1 MWQLLQELGR
11 VSRRLIWDNESG
23 IDRGKRHAEGLGHS
37 PGRWPPR
44 CSGSRLRPGV
54 QGVVERRNGFF
65 ATSFMPERGLASP
78 AEFTTQFTG
87 WLTIANARARCTHQG
102 PADGPA
108 EG

>member
-1 MWQLLQELGR
+1 M
-11 VSRRLIWDNESG
+11 
-23 IDRGKRHAEGLGHS
+23 
-37 PGRWPPR
+37 
-44 CSGSRLRPGV
+44 
-54 QGVVERRNGFF
+54 VERRNGFF